1 MEKIGILLENIE
13 YSLGKNRVHIFDEN
27 GGVIGSDPEC
37 SFSVQDLKK
46 QIKDKHVQIKFEEGF
61 FTICSIDDSVIF
73 YNESFSKLQ
82 SGFDVII
89 NKGDTFKIGDLKF
102 RFADISDIDNEA
114 TEAKLKIEDIPRHN
128 ELEIAIEPRFKVNID
143 LNDNIKE
150 NIKAKNNLDFI
161 KDKEQKSDTL
171 QIQDSKL
178 FGYQDLLELIRQN
191 FKELKQNQKKINFD
205 QNSSLERKQIEEII
219 ENIPLIK
226 STKLINT
233 IVLTLISKELY
244 NPLFDGMKNDLFMR
258 CLNSAI
264 KDSINNDKELFEIL
278 SLMALEAYKDK
289 S

>member
-1 MEKIGILLENIE
+1 MEKMGILLENIE
-13 YSLGKNRVHIFDEN
+13 DSLGKNRAHIFDEN

-61 FTICSIDDSVIF
+61 FTICPIDDSIIF

-102 RFADISDIDNEA
+102 RFTDISDIDNEA
-114 TEAKLKIEDIPRHN
+114 IEAKLKIEDIPRHN

-150 NIKAKNNLDFI
+150 NIKAKNNLDFV

-226 STKLINT
+226 STKLINI

>member
-1 MEKIGILLENIE
+1 MEKMGILLENIE
-13 YSLGKNRVHIFDEN
+13 DSLGKNRVHIFDEN

-61 FTICSIDDSVIF
+61 FTICPIDDSVIF

-114 TEAKLKIEDIPRHN
+114 IEAKLKIEDIPRHN

-150 NIKAKNNLDFI
+150 NIKA
-161 KDKEQKSDTL
+161 
-171 QIQDSKL
+171 
-178 FGYQDLLELIRQN
+178 
-191 FKELKQNQKKINFD
+191 
-205 QNSSLERKQIEEII
+205 
-219 ENIPLIK
+219 
-226 STKLINT
+226 
-233 IVLTLISKELY
+233 
-244 NPLFDGMKNDLFMR
+244 
-258 CLNSAI
+258 
-264 KDSINNDKELFEIL
+264 
-278 SLMALEAYKDK
+278 
-289 S
+289 

>member
-1 MEKIGILLENIE
+1 MEKMGILLENIE
-13 YSLGKNRVHIFDEN
+13 DSLGKNRVHIFDEN

-61 FTICSIDDSVIF
+61 FTICPIDDSVIF

-114 TEAKLKIEDIPRHN
+114 IEAKLKIEDIPRHN

-150 NIKAKNNLDFI
+150 NIKAKNNLDFV

-226 STKLINT
+226 STKLINI

-264 KDSINNDKELFEIL
+264 KDSINNDEELFEIL

>member
-13 YSLGKNRVHIFDEN
+13 DSLGKNRVHIFDEN

-37 SFSVQDLKK
+37 SFGVQDLKK

-61 FTICSIDDSVIF
+61 FTICPIDDSVIF

-114 TEAKLKIEDIPRHN
+114 IEAKLKIEDIPRHN

-150 NIKAKNNLDFI
+150 NIKAKNNLDFV

-178 FGYQDLLELIRQN
+178 FGYQDLLEFIRQN

>member
-1 MEKIGILLENIE
+1 MEKMGILLENIE
-13 YSLGKNRVHIFDEN
+13 DSLGKNRVHIFDEN

-61 FTICSIDDSVIF
+61 FTICPIDDSVIF

-114 TEAKLKIEDIPRHN
+114 IEAKLKIEDIPRHN

-150 NIKAKNNLDFI
+150 NIKAKNNLDFV

-226 STKLINT
+226 STKLINI

>member
-1 MEKIGILLENIE
+1 MEKMGILLENIE
-13 YSLGKNRVHIFDEN
+13 DSLGKNRVHIFDEN

-61 FTICSIDDSVIF
+61 FTICPIDDSVIF

-114 TEAKLKIEDIPRHN
+114 IEAKLKIEDIPRHN

-150 NIKAKNNLDFI
+150 NIKAKNNLDFV

-226 STKLINT
+226 STKLINI

-264 KDSINNDKELFEIL
+264 KDSINNDKELFENL